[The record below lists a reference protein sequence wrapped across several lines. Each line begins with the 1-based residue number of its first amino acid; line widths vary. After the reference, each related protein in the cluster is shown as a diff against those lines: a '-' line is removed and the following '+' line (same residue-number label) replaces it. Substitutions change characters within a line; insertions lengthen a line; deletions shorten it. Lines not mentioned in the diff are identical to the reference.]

1 MQFSASQ
8 HIDKPPED
16 VYRIICD
23 FGYWVPKVDAD
34 LVSMTK
40 TTDDPL
46 GAGTKWLEVLKVPG
60 STI

>member
-1 MQFSASQ
+1 MRISASEQ
-8 HIDKPPED
+8 IDKPPED
-16 VYRIICD
+16 VYRIVCD